1 MRIGI
6 RLLISGTLFAFRATA
21 PAENATPRSE
31 SPGSELQ
38 GGFVFS
44 STKKSGKIEW
54 KIEGSVATFVTPTN
68 IEIKNARAIYYPDDG
83 TNVVAT
89 SAKALLNKETK
100 QVHTDEFVTIVTE
113 NSITTG
119 TGMEW
124 DQAAKKASLKKD
136 VKVIYTQADGKGP
149 MR

>member
-1 MRIGI
+1 MRTGI
-6 RLLISGTLFAFRATA
+6 RLLISGILFAFRATA
-21 PAENATPRSE
+21 HAENAPQHPG

-54 KIEGSVATFVTPTN
+54 KIEGSAATFLTPTN

-89 SAKALLNKETK
+89 TAKALLNKETK

-119 TGMEW
+119 MGMDW
-124 DQAAKKASLKKD
+124 DQVTKKALLRRD
-136 VKVIYTQADGKGP
+136 VKVIYTHAEGKGP